1 MEDVVRIGL
10 PLGECV
16 GLQHRQKLAAFPT
29 QHRRG
34 GAFMLGVSSSFNVHQ
49 ILGNA
54 SNLRNS
60 DKFKTVYLR
69 PNCTPEERKVCKK
82 LVASMRAQVLA

>member
-34 GAFMLGVSSSFNVHQ
+34 GALMLDANFQHLDLDRWVYCVAVWSIINSPFAV
-49 ILGNA
+49 IL
-54 SNLRNS
+54 
-60 DKFKTVYLR
+60 K
-69 PNCTPEERKVCKK
+69 PERSRLDDEKSIIIK
-82 LVASMRAQVLA
+82 